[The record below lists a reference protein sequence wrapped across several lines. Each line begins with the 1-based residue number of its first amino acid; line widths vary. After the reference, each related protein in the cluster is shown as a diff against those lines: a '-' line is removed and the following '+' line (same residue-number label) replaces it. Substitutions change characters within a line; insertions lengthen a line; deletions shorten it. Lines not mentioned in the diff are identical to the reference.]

1 MFGGVTT
8 LDEDFNLSIYKEII
22 LVVMGPL
29 FQILFFAFLTILYKN
44 NFISVLTFGK
54 IYDINMLLLSFNLLP
69 ILPLDGGKLL
79 NNLLDLIMPY
89 NLSHLIT
96 IIISFIFLPL
106 IFLFCNK
113 LLALLLLL
121 FLVLNLNDEIKFHKY
136 RLEHLILERKVKKYR
151 FKKTIVISNIK
162 EIMRNKNYVLKNK
175 TIKCL
180 T

>member
-8 LDEDFNLSIYKEII
+8 LDEDLNLNIYKEIL
-22 LVVMGPL
+22 LVIMGPL

-44 NFISVLTFGK
+44 NFISDLTYDK
-54 IYDINMLLLSFNLLP
+54 IYNINILLLSFNLLP

-96 IIISFIFLPL
+96 IIISFISLPL
-106 IFLFCNK
+106 IFIFCNK
-113 LLALLLLL
+113 LLAFLLLL
-121 FLVLNLNDEIKFHKY
+121 FLVLNLYEEIKLHRY
-136 RLEHLILERKVKKYR
+136 RLETLISERIVKKYK
-151 FKKTIVISNIK
+151 FNKTIVISNIK

-175 TIKCL
+175 TFV
-180 T
+180 

>member
-8 LDEDFNLSIYKEII
+8 LDEDLNLNIYKEIL

-44 NFISVLTFGK
+44 NFISDLTYDK
-54 IYDINMLLLSFNLLP
+54 IYDINILLLSFNLLP

-79 NNLLDLIMPY
+79 NNLLDLILPY

-96 IIISFIFLPL
+96 IIISYISLPL
-106 IFLFCNK
+106 IFIFCNK
-113 LLALLLLL
+113 LLAFLLLL
-121 FLVLNLNDEIKFHKY
+121 FLVLNLYEEIKLHRY
-136 RLEHLILERKVKKYR
+136 RLETLISERIVKKYK
-151 FKKTIVISNIK
+151 FNKTIVISNIK

-175 TIKCL
+175 TFV
-180 T
+180 